1 MPTIT
6 RKRALLIGAGVLVLA
21 AMVYAFLPDP
31 VPVQTAAASTGPLQ
45 VIVEEE
51 GETQVENHYI
61 VTSPVAAY
69 ARRIELEEGDPIEAG
84 QALVRLEPPRAAIMD
99 PRTRSEAASRVAAAR
114 AAVSEAEVVAAQAT
128 SELERVERLHEAGA
142 ATRQTL
148 EQTMAQAARAV
159 AARDAA
165 RAELSAAQAAQRSAA
180 GEPAL
185 PVEDVLR
192 APAAGRVLTIHRRS
206 AGHVSPGEPL
216 MEVGDTDRLEV
227 AADVLSQD
235 AVRIRPGA
243 TVLLDQWGGGGEPPL
258 EAVVTR
264 VEPQGFTQVSA
275 LGVEERRVRVLAD
288 ITSPPAAYQGLGP
301 GYRVLARFII
311 WEAPNALRVPTAA
324 LFRHDDGWAVFV
336 VEGSRARLR
345 PVTVGR
351 EAGLAAQIMDGLQ
364 EGEIV
369 IVHPGNELED
379 GVRVTPDRR

>member
-1 MPTIT
+1 MPEIT
-6 RKRALLIGAGVLVLA
+6 RKRAILIGVAVLVLA
-21 AMVYAFLPDP
+21 ALVYAFLPDP
-31 VPVQTAAASTGPLQ
+31 VPVQTAAASTGPLR

-51 GETQVENHYI
+51 GETQVENHYV
-61 VTSPVAAY
+61 VTSPVAAF
-69 ARRIELEEGDPIEAG
+69 ARRIELDEGDPVQAG
-84 QALVRLEPPRAAIMD
+84 QALVRLEPPRAPIMD
-99 PRTRSEAASRVAAAR
+99 PRTRSEAASRVTAAR

-165 RAELSAAQAAQRSAA
+165 RAELNAAQAAQRSAA
-180 GEPAL
+180 GEPSLA
-185 PVEDVLR
+185 VEDVLR

-216 MEVGDTDRLEV
+216 MEVGDTDRIEV

-243 TVLLDQWGGGGEPPL
+243 AVLLDQWGGERPL

-264 VEPQGFTQVSA
+264 VDPQGVTQVSA
-275 LGVEERRVRVLAD
+275 LGVEERRVRVVAD
-288 ITSPPAAYQGLGP
+288 ITSPPAEYQGLGP
-301 GYRVLARFII
+301 GFRVLARFIV
-311 WEAPNALRVPTAA
+311 WEAPNVLRVPTAA

-336 VEGSRARLR
+336 VEGGRARLR

-351 EAGLAAQIMDGLQ
+351 EAGLAAQVVGGLE

-369 IVHPGNELED
+369 IVHPGNEVED
-379 GVRVTPDRR
+379 GARVTPDRR